1 MEIFNIKLN
10 NIFNNNNEKNNI
22 HFNQEKKYIC
32 CFCQKKFNIKS
43 NFHFHMKTH
52 NNENKIYYCEHSN
65 CLKQFTK
72 KQNLEIHNNLYHFD
86 DNLNKK
92 LVKIINKFMDDYNP
106 IIVSKLNNYKISQLK
121 LFN

>member
-1 MEIFNIKLN
+1 MCSSMGIFNVKLN
-10 NIFNNNNEKNNI
+10 NILNNTIEKN
-22 HFNQEKKYIC
+22 FQEKKYIC
-32 CFCQKKFNIKS
+32 NFCQKKFNIKS

-72 KQNLEIHNNLYHFD
+72 KKNLEIHNNLYHFD

-92 LVKIINKFMDDYNP
+92 LVKIINKIMDDYNP
-106 IIVSKLNNYKISQLK
+106 IIVSKLNNYQSSTFK